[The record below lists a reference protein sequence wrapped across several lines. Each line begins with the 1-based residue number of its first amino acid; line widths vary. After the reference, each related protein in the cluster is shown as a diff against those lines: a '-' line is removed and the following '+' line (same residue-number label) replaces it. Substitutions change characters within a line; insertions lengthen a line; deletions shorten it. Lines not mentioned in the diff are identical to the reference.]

1 MVYNTGFTPANR
13 CLPRQT
19 HHLKKRNDFKKQ
31 KNEVHTHSLC
41 FLHAIHLCFLHAKP
55 SPLPHRSPEQNDFEE
70 ERVLAVPTGSSSGV
84 VPSFACPNLHHTTH
98 RVTPPHRSP
107 ELCVELVNIPELPRA
122 TIQRFV
128 FHDFPFLPIWISN
141 DFDGFF

>member
-1 MVYNTGFTPANR
+1 MTS
-13 CLPRQT
+13 
-19 HHLKKRNDFKKQ
+19 KKQ

-41 FLHAIHLCFLHAKP
+41 SLHAIHLCFLHAKP

-98 RVTPPHRSP
+98 RITPPHRSP
-107 ELCVELVNIPELPRA
+107 ELCVELVNIPELRSNGLFFM
-122 TIQRFV
+122 I
-128 FHDFPFLPIWISN
+128 FPFSQFGFRMILMGFSRFMG
-141 DFDGFF
+141 FD